1 MKVIKLK
8 NLLLLLLIVNFSCN
22 TEIKIKDYSERLKI
36 DFPADMNL
44 IYFNRENQFQDYSI
58 LSIYKLSFNQKN
70 FLLDEIIG
78 NLCNSLDENVSSH
91 SLHWHRCDDF
101 YSYNY
106 TDQEKGVI
114 INVIFVAKNNIST
127 VTIQEIKI

>member
-1 MKVIKLK
+1 MKLIKLK
-8 NLLLLLLIVNFSCN
+8 NFLLFLLFINFSCK
-22 TEIKIKDYSERLKI
+22 TEIKIEDYSEILKI
-36 DFPADMNL
+36 NFPKDMNL
-44 IYFNRENQFQDYSI
+44 IYFDRKNEFQDYSI

-78 NLCNSLDENVSSH
+78 NLCNSLDENEFSH